1 MLARFLT
8 KLADDQQT
16 TSPAARLRKGR
27 FALFKS
33 LVESVPTPLKV
44 LDAGGAP
51 GIWERE
57 GFCDRQKD
65 VEILLLNV
73 YETEVSGTNI
83 KSVVGDVRA
92 MPQFQDSEFDV
103 VFSNSVIEHVGDYE
117 EQRQMANEIRRVGK
131 RYFLQTP
138 NRYFPIEPHFLFPF
152 FQFLPLWTKVWLVT
166 NFRIGWSPKFTDKK
180 EAADFVSSV
189 KLLNKQQVLDLFPG
203 STLYEEKVFG
213 LTKSFVVYDGWEITT
228 PAAKAPGAMK
238 L

>member
-1 MLARFLT
+1 MLAKLLT
-8 KLADDQQT
+8 KLADDQQA

-27 FALFKS
+27 FALFKT
-33 LVESVPTPLKV
+33 LMQSVQTPLRI
-44 LDAGGAP
+44 LDAGGAA

-57 GFCDRQKD
+57 RFCDGQEG

-73 YETEVSGTNI
+73 YDTQVSGPNL

-92 MPQFQDSEFDV
+92 MPQFRDGEFDV

-152 FQFLPLWTKVWLVT
+152 FQFLPLWAKVWLVT
-166 NFRIGWSPKFTDKK
+166 SFRIGWSPRFTDKK
-180 EAADFVSSV
+180 EAAEFVSSV
-189 KLLNKQQVLDLFPG
+189 KLLSKQELLNLFPG
-203 STLYEEKVFG
+203 STLFEEKIWG
-213 LTKSFVVYDGWEITT
+213 MTKSFIVYDGW
-228 PAAKAPGAMK
+228 K
-238 L
+238 